1 MEKDHGKDLSPLEK
15 STVEQVYSEQGSESD
30 LSLAFAPQNLASLF
44 SPLGQAEK
52 VVLEE
57 TTVYAPAIS
66 YWQDAWRR
74 LRQNKPAMIGLTFLL
89 LLLIMAI
96 LGPYIS
102 NYTYYETQLSLKNES
117 PNSTFWFGT
126 DELGRDLFT
135 RSWWGARISLFVGIT
150 ASLIDL
156 IIGVLYGTVSGLLG
170 GKIEE
175 WMMRIADI
183 LYAIPYLLVV
193 ILLMV
198 MIGPG
203 ITTIIIALTI
213 TGWINMA
220 RIVRSQILQIKQQDY
235 VKAAFALG
243 ASRWRV
249 MLRHLIPNAMGPII
263 VTLTLTIPSAI
274 FAEAFLSFLGLG
286 VQAPIASWGTMAN
299 DGLPALRYYPWRLFF
314 PAAFISLT
322 MLSFNL
328 LGDGLR
334 DAFDPRLR
342 K

>member
-1 MEKDHGKDLSPLEK
+1 MTISGDIYRKKKEQDP
-15 STVEQVYSEQGSESD
+15 TVTYNFWKESWER
-30 LSLAFAPQNLASLF
+30 LKLNKASMMGLYVLVFLF
-44 SPLGQAEK
+44 
-52 VVLEE
+52 V
-57 TTVYAPAIS
+57 
-66 YWQDAWRR
+66 
-74 LRQNKPAMIGLTFLL
+74 
-89 LLLIMAI
+89 MAI
-96 LGPYIS
+96 LGPFLTP
-102 NYTYYETQLSLKNES
+102 YTYYETHLHLKNL
-117 PNSTFWFGT
+117 PPSTQFWFGT

-135 RSWWGARISLFVGIT
+135 RVWWGARISLLVGIV

-156 IIGVLYGTVSGLLG
+156 VIGVFYGSLAASVG

-175 WMMRIADI
+175 FMMRIADI
-183 LYAIPYLLVV
+183 LYSIPYLLVV

-198 MIGPG
+198 VIGSG

-213 TGWINMA
+213 TGWISMA
-220 RIVRSQILQIKQQDY
+220 RIVRGQILQLRELDF
-235 VKAAFALG
+235 VKAAQSLG
-243 ASRWRV
+243 ASRMRI
-249 MLRHLIPNAMGPII
+249 LIRHLIPNSLGSII
-263 VTLTLTIPSAI
+263 ITVTLTIPTAI

-314 PAAFISLT
+314 PAGFISLT

-342 K
+342 I

>member
-1 MEKDHGKDLSPLEK
+1 LI
-15 STVEQVYSEQGSESD
+15 
-30 LSLAFAPQNLASLF
+30 SL
-44 SPLGQAEK
+44 
-52 VVLEE
+52 
-57 TTVYAPAIS
+57 T
-66 YWQDAWRR
+66 
-74 LRQNKPAMIGLTFLL
+74 LL
-89 LLLIMAI
+89 LFMAI
-96 LGPYIS
+96 IGPLIS
-102 NYTYYETQLSLKNES
+102 PYTYYETQLPLKNES

-135 RSWWGARISLFVGIT
+135 RCWWGARISLFVGVT
-150 ASLIDL
+150 ASFVDL
-156 IIGVLYGTVSGLLG
+156 VIGVLFGAIAGLLG
-170 GKIEE
+170 GKREE
-175 WMMRIADI
+175 WMMRFADI

-198 MIGPG
+198 IIGPG
-203 ITTIIIALTI
+203 IMTIILALTI

-235 VKAAFALG
+235 VRAAFALG
-243 ASRWRV
+243 ASRRRV
-249 MLRHLIPNAMGPII
+249 LLRHLIPNAMGPII

-314 PAAFISLT
+314 PAVFISLT

>member
-1 MEKDHGKDLSPLEK
+1 MSDEFCLLTPEEKEAAHEV
-15 STVEQVYSEQGSESD
+15 T
-30 LSLAFAPQNLASLF
+30 A
-44 SPLGQAEK
+44 
-52 VVLEE
+52 
-57 TTVYAPAIS
+57 YAPTRS
-66 YWQDAWRR
+66 YWQDAWSN
-74 LRQNKPAMIGLTFLL
+74 LKNNKSALFGLITLS
-89 LLLIMAI
+89 LLIFMALI
-96 LGPYIS
+96 GPLIS
-102 NYTYYETQLSLKNES
+102 HYTYYETQLALKNQAPS
-117 PNSTFWFGT
+117 KTFWFGT

-135 RSWWGARISLFVGIT
+135 RCWWGARISLFVGIS

-156 IIGVLYGTVSGLLG
+156 IIGVLFGATAALLG
-170 GKIEE
+170 GRQEE
-175 WMMRIADI
+175 WMMRLADI

-198 MIGPG
+198 IMGPG
-203 ITTIIIALTI
+203 ISTIIVALTL

-220 RIVRSQILQIKQQDY
+220 RIVRSQILQIKQQDF

-243 ASRWRV
+243 ASRKRV
-249 MLRHLIPNAMGPII
+249 LLRHLIPNAAGPII
-263 VTLTLTIPSAI
+263 VTLTFTIPSAI
-274 FAEAFLSFLGLG
+274 FAEGFLSFLGLG

-299 DGLPALRYYPWRLFF
+299 DGLSALRYYPWRLFF
-314 PAAFISLT
+314 PATLISLT